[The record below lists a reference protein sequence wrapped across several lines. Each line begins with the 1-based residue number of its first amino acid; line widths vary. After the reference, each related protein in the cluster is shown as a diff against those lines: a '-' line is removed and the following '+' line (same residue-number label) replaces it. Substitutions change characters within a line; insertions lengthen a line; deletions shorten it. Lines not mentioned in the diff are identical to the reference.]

1 MKRLSRVLAAAI
13 VVGALFSIA
22 ATALAQETTTTVA
35 ETSVPQVNIE
45 PAVPITTPPPSQPLP
60 DWTYRYMVATGLVI
74 ALLVVVLTT
83 VQYFMRV
90 VRKRYR
96 IVEE

>member
-22 ATALAQETTTTVA
+22 ATAFAQETSTTVT
-35 ETSVPQVNIE
+35 ETSVPQVDFE
-45 PAVPITTPPPSQPLP
+45 PAVPVTEPAPTQPLP

-83 VQYFMRV
+83 VQYFTRV

>member
-22 ATALAQETTTTVA
+22 ATAVAQETTTTVT
-35 ETSVPQVNIE
+35 ETSVPQVDFE
-45 PAVPITTPPPSQPLP
+45 PAVPVTTPEATQPLP
-60 DWTYRYMVATGLVI
+60 DWTYRYMVPTALVI

-83 VQYFMRV
+83 IQYFTRV